1 MTGASVQPLTPV
13 GLNSKFT
20 TARCPC
26 CSPADRARA
35 FSLLPAASVNVDVG
49 ATESLIEISM
59 AGFYGNALL
68 MSSSKL
74 RKFNVIATA

>member
-1 MTGASVQPLTPV
+1 VRLARVLIALAPV
-13 GLNSKFT
+13 GLNPKFT

-49 ATESLIEISM
+49 AKVV
-59 AGFYGNALL
+59 L
-68 MSSSKL
+68 MVAILEYIFIGVKSYLASW
-74 RKFNVIATA
+74 R